1 MRELT
6 DPDGSVNRIYDLGPG
21 QAIETRLVQRQRDEI
36 IIYLSSQT
44 ACEMGCRMCHL
55 TRTGQTKP
63 TNCTADEI
71 IDQATEFLNEDS
83 TFAEDGVAVVNFN
96 FMARGEPLDNPHV
109 DEQLLLRLN
118 LLAKGCGLTP
128 RFKISTVMPQVTQ
141 REDLVRRFGVV
152 QPDLYYSFYSA
163 DPDFRRRWFPKAL
176 PYRDALDILAG
187 WQRHTHKIPIIHFPA
202 IRGINDGRPALSR
215 IVREVRDAELRA
227 DYRVIR
233 YNPFD
238 ASGPG
243 VEGDYQGVVRI
254 LREISGAD
262 VQLIERIGPEAKASC
277 GMFVEGQ

>member
-1 MRELT
+1 MRKLT
-6 DPDGSVNRIYDLGPG
+6 DPDGSVNHIYDLGPG

-36 IIYLSSQT
+36 IVYLSSQT

-63 TNCTADEI
+63 SNLTGDEI
-71 IDQATEFLNEDS
+71 LDQAMEFLHEDA

-118 LLAKGCGLTP
+118 LLAKGCGLRP
-128 RFKISTVMPQVTQ
+128 RFKISTIMPQGMKW
-141 REDLVRRFGVV
+141 EDLLGRFGVV
-152 QPDLYYSFYSA
+152 QPDLYYSLYSV
-163 DPDFRRRWFPKAL
+163 DPDFRRLWFPKAQDH
-176 PYRDALDILAG
+176 RMALTGLSI
-187 WQRHTHKIPIIHFPA
+187 WQRHTHKIPLIHFPA
-202 IRGINDGRPALSR
+202 IRGVNDGRPALSR